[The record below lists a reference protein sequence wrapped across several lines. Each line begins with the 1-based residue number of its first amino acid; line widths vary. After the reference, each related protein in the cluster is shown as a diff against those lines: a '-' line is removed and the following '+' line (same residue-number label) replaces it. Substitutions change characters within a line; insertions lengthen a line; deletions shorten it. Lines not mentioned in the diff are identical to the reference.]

1 MFKKIDANLI
11 YNALYQLL
19 LILVPILTT
28 PYLARTLGPNS
39 LGIYGYVAAIAAFL
53 GNFMLLGLN
62 QFGVRTIAKSNSSNL
77 IANFRD
83 LWGTQIIV
91 GIILLGAYL
100 LFVILFAP
108 YKIFFL
114 LEIPFLIG
122 YGTDIS
128 WLYIG
133 VGKVKRVVVR
143 NSIVKL
149 ISVVF
154 IFIFIRDQ
162 SDLWKYFLIN
172 SLGILLANM
181 IFLIDINQIGI
192 RIRQIHW
199 KKYRSRFLSS
209 LLFLA
214 IPLVASQLYTNIDSA
229 LVGTF
234 AGTHQLAF
242 YDQSQKIA
250 RVILAALTSTSTV
263 IMPKMAALDGHSDQ
277 SRLNKMF
284 RLSLDVTLV
293 VSLIFALLMMVNTN
307 NFIPFFFGS
316 SFVPM
321 RQNMYWVSLI
331 VIFIAYGSVFSLQ
344 LALAKGLYRI
354 YMIPYVVG
362 ALYSLFANTLFDTKY
377 GAMGGTLVIV
387 TTELIVC
394 VLRIYMIR
402 DYIDLGEILR
412 SHYKMVLAFVI
423 TLFVFKI
430 VNFDGFNLYLSF
442 VLNSI
447 GALLCFVIMMLIIHD
462 KTMAHLLYLLKI

>member
-1 MFKKIDANLI
+1 MLKKIDANLV

-62 QFGVRTIAKSNSSNL
+62 QFGVRTIAKSNRSNL
-77 IANFRD
+77 IDNFRD

-91 GIILLGAYL
+91 GVILLGLYL

-108 YKIFFL
+108 YKMFFL
-114 LEIPFLIG
+114 LEIPFLLG

-143 NSIVKL
+143 NSIVKV

-154 IFIFIRDQ
+154 IFALVKDR

-181 IFLIDINQIGI
+181 IFLIDIKRIGI
-192 RIRQIHW
+192 RIRQIRW
-199 KKYRSRFLSS
+199 SKYRSRFLSS

-263 IMPKMAALDGHSDQ
+263 IMPKMAALDGHANED
-277 SRLNKMF
+277 RLNKMF

-316 SFVPM
+316 SFTPM

-362 ALYSLFANTLFDTKY
+362 AIYSLLANTLFDAKF
-377 GAMGGTLVIV
+377 GAMGGTMVIV

-402 DYIDLGEILR
+402 DYIDLREIIR
-412 SHYKMVLAFVI
+412 SHYKLVLSFVV
-423 TLFVFKI
+423 TLVVF
-430 VNFDGFNLYLSF
+430 NFINFNGVNLYLSF
-442 VLNSI
+442 VLNSV
-447 GALLCFVIMMLIIHD
+447 GAVICFVLMTLVLRD
-462 KTMAHLLYLLKI
+462 KSAVHLLHQLRR